1 MSERSNVL
9 SNGVNMSAP
18 SAGGSP
24 ASRGHYG
31 QNGVTTRLPPPTPG
45 EHEACSRPLC
55 PLALQIGPRRIAL
68 TSLQT
73 SSHEP
78 SALDR
83 YCRPSTPGLGLHH
96 AIASPNKYD
105 VIIRR
110 AIANQA
116 HAEGLLAQEIGK
128 RSDAQAS
135 VHTSQKAI
143 SGLLQDGMALAEGL
157 LQDGMALASNTMST
171 LRHWEQDRNA
181 GVQFGNY
188 VPLPLSAQPSG
199 NFQIQDDVRS
209 RYVSAATAG
218 RCRIILRCISDAGTR
233 G

>member
-1 MSERSNVL
+1 M
-9 SNGVNMSAP
+9 
-18 SAGGSP
+18 
-24 ASRGHYG
+24 
-31 QNGVTTRLPPPTPG
+31 
-45 EHEACSRPLC
+45 
-55 PLALQIGPRRIAL
+55 

-83 YCRPSTPGLGLHH
+83 YSRPSTPGLGLHH

-157 LQDGMALASNTMST
+157 LQDGMALASNTMSA
-171 LRHWEQDRNA
+171 LRHWEQDLGMQAFNLIA
-181 GVQFGNY
+181 MS
-188 VPLPLSAQPSG
+188 LSPSLL
-199 NFQIQDDVRS
+199 S
-209 RYVSAATAG
+209 RAVISKVKMMSGHDMYRQSQQAEAA
-218 RCRIILRCISDAGTR
+218 
-233 G
+233 

>member
-1 MSERSNVL
+1 
-9 SNGVNMSAP
+9 MSAP

-24 ASRGHYG
+24 ASRGPYG

-45 EHEACSRPLC
+45 EHEACSRPLF
-55 PLALQIGPRRIAL
+55 PLALPIEPRRIAL

-73 SSHEP
+73 SSHEQ
-78 SALDR
+78 
-83 YCRPSTPGLGLHH
+83 STPDH
-96 AIASPNKYD
+96 AKASPNKYN

-110 AIANQA
+110 AISDQA
-116 HAEGLLAQEIGK
+116 HADLLLAQEIGK

-143 SGLLQDGMALAEGL
+143 SGFLQDGMA
-157 LQDGMALASNTMST
+157 NTMSA

-181 GVQFGNY
+181 GVQCGSY
-188 VPLPLSAQPSG
+188 VPLPLSAQPSC
-199 NFQIQDDVRS
+199 NFQSQDDVRS

-218 RCRIILRCISDAGTR
+218 RCRMILRCISDASTR